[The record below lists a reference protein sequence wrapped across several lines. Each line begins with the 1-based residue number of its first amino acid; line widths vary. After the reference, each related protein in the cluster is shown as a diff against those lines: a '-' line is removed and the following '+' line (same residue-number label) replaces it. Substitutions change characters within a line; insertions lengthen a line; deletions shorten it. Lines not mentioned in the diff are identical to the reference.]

1 MHFVEKSKNFNKNE
15 MGSKM
20 ENHTVFREMDLV
32 LQLIQESQIKC
43 KPVMNWS
50 LGKKKRGPFLPFI
63 LSQGNFFNIVAL
75 SQCIVY

>member
-32 LQLIQESQIKC
+32 LQLIQESQIKS
-43 KPVMNWS
+43 KPVMSWS
-50 LGKKKRGPFLPFI
+50 LGKKKREDLFYHLFCPKEIFLTLLFY
-63 LSQGNFFNIVAL
+63 LNV
-75 SQCIVY
+75 